1 MENKK
6 CQIKIGKARLFGMLT
21 AVFTLL
27 LLFAPWGK
35 VEKLG
40 FMVFMEDISK
50 VHGCFGAAKVFAIIT
65 LIVGIIYI
73 VFLAINFVKLVPGLK
88 KFKFGFNR
96 LFGLVY
102 YGLYFLALLFN
113 LIGCLANE
121 MGVDPTVRSIFI
133 LIFIVLLVV
142 LYAVPPIAKGLSKK
156 FELVVE

>member
-21 AVFTLL
+21 VVFTLL
-27 LLFAPWGK
+27 LLFAPWAK
-35 VEKLG
+35 IEKYG
-40 FMVFMEDISK
+40 FMVFMEDISDI
-50 VHGCFGAAKVFAIIT
+50 HGCFGAAKVFAIIT
-65 LIVGIIYI
+65 LVVGIIYL

-102 YGLYFLALLFN
+102 FGLYFLALLFN
-113 LIGCLANE
+113 LIGSCANE
-121 MGVDPTVRSIFI
+121 MSVDPTVRSIFI
-133 LIFIVLLVV
+133 FIFIIILVV
-142 LYAVPPIAKGLSKK
+142 LYAIPPIYKFANKK